1 MLTPIDIQRQD
12 FEVKLRGYNAD
23 EVDDFLDLVGKDY
36 EKLYKE
42 NAELREQIK
51 QLNRSVEQYKAMEAT
66 LQQSIVLAQ
75 TAAEDIKKSAAEKAN
90 VIVNEAQSKSEN
102 MYRQLDQDIQNK
114 RNELASVQV
123 EVSGYKQRIKG
134 ICSALLEMLDKL
146 E

>member
-36 EKLYKE
+36 EKLYKD
-42 NAELREQIK
+42 NAELKEEIK
-51 QLNRSVEQYKAMEAT
+51 RLNISLEQYKNMEAT

-75 TAAEDIKKSAAEKAN
+75 TAAEDIKKSAAEQAS
-90 VIVNEAQSKSEN
+90 VIVNEAQSKSEG
-102 MYRQLDQDIQNK
+102 MYRQLDMDIQNK
-114 RNELASVQV
+114 KNELSGMIA
-123 EVSGYKQRIKG
+123 EVSGYKTRIKG
-134 ICSALLEMLDKL
+134 ICSAILEMLEKM

>member
-36 EKLYKE
+36 EKLYRE

-51 QLNRSVEQYKAMEAT
+51 QLDRSLEQYKSMEAT

-75 TAAEDIKKSAAEKAN
+75 TAAEDIRKNAAEKAD

-102 MYRQLDQDIQNK
+102 MYRQLDMDIQNK
-114 RNELASVQV
+114 KNELAGVQA
-123 EVSGYKQRIKG
+123 EVSGYKTRIKG